1 MKRKFLYGFSL
12 LFLLLTGFSCTSSP
26 SQDYLDEYEVQKMIE
41 DAIRQNNE
49 KLEFTQWKIVNISA
63 KKADWVWN
71 EQIGRY
77 EAIYDLPEL
86 TEFIYENG
94 AALGYVF
101 IGTQGV
107 DEVQKLLPFVHTYSE
122 TDGQGDTITYTET
135 ISCDFQYGSPS
146 TVAFFIQ
153 ASDLF
158 RVDDYLA
165 DYNFR
170 IVLIW

>member
-1 MKRKFLYGFSL
+1 MKRKFLYDFL
-12 LFLLLTGFSCTSSP
+12 LCFLLLAGFSCTSSP
-26 SQDYLDEYEVQKMIE
+26 SQDYLDEYEIQQMIE
-41 DAIRQNNE
+41 DAINQNNE
-49 KLEFTQWKIVNISA
+49 KLEFTRWEIVNINV

-71 EQIGRY
+71 EQVGRY
-77 EAIYDLPEL
+77 EAVYDLPEL

-94 AALGYVF
+94 AVFGYVF

-107 DEVQKLLPFVHTYSE
+107 DEVQTLLPFVHTYSE
-122 TDGQGDTITYTET
+122 NSDDGNTITYTET
-135 ISCDFQYGSPS
+135 ISCDFQYGNPS

-153 ASDLF
+153 ASNLF

>member
-12 LFLLLTGFSCTSSP
+12 LFLFLTGISCTSSP

-49 KLEFTQWKIVNISA
+49 KLEFLQGKIVNITV
-63 KKADWVWN
+63 KRTDWVWN
-71 EQIGRY
+71 EDIGRY
-77 EAIYDLPEL
+77 EAIYDFPEL

-94 AALGYVF
+94 AVLGYVF

-107 DEVQKLLPFVHTYSE
+107 DEVQKLLQYGHTYSA
-122 TDGQGDTITYTET
+122 TDGGGNTITYTET
-135 ISCDFQYGSPS
+135 ISFDFQYGSPS
-146 TVAFFIQ
+146 TIAFFIQ

-158 RVDDYLA
+158 RADDYLA

-170 IVLIW
+170 IMLIW

>member
-12 LFLLLTGFSCTSSP
+12 LFLFLTGISCTSSP

-71 EQIGRY
+71 EDIGRY

-94 AALGYVF
+94 AVLGYVF

-107 DEVQKLLPFVHTYSE
+107 DEVQKLLQYGHTYSA
-122 TDGQGDTITYTET
+122 TDGGGNTITYTET
-135 ISCDFQYGSPS
+135 ISFDFQYGSPS
-146 TVAFFIQ
+146 TIAFFIQ

-158 RVDDYLA
+158 RADDYLA

-170 IVLIW
+170 IMLIW

>member
-12 LFLLLTGFSCTSSP
+12 LFLFLTGISCTSSP

-71 EQIGRY
+71 EDIGRY

-94 AALGYVF
+94 DALGYVF

-107 DEVQKLLPFVHTYSE
+107 DEVQKLLPFVHT
-122 TDGQGDTITYTET
+122 
-135 ISCDFQYGSPS
+135 
-146 TVAFFIQ
+146 
-153 ASDLF
+153 
-158 RVDDYLA
+158 
-165 DYNFR
+165 
-170 IVLIW
+170 

>member
-1 MKRKFLYGFSL
+1 
-12 LFLLLTGFSCTSSP
+12 
-26 SQDYLDEYEVQKMIE
+26 MIE

-71 EQIGRY
+71 EDIGRY

-122 TDGQGDTITYTET
+122 TDGEGSTITYTET
-135 ISCDFQYGSPS
+135 ISCDFNLGSPS
-146 TVAFFIQ
+146 SVVFTLEM
-153 ASDLF
+153 SDLAF
-158 RVDDYLA
+158 YEDGVPVDM
-165 DYNFR
+165 NFQV
-170 IVLIW
+170 VLIW